1 MSSYDT
7 YLFLHV
13 AAAIVWVGAGTLQ
26 LVLGTRVARAAEPS
40 RTLALVRDAQWTG
53 LRVYLPANLLALV
66 SGVLLVH
73 KGGFGFGTLWIVI
86 GFVAWAVSFLAGA
99 AVLGPGWARAGRIDD
114 PEDRGAGLLRRDV
127 RRLLFVTY
135 MDLAM
140 LTGVVFAMTVKPTT
154 GSSAELA
161 VGAVIVVAVL
171 VFGSIAL
178 RADRESAVDL
188 GGPRAVA
195 RR

>member
-1 MSSYDT
+1 MSAYQI

-53 LRVYLPANLLALV
+53 LHVYLPANLLALV

-73 KGGFGFGTLWIVI
+73 EGGFGFGTLWIVI
-86 GFVAWAVSFLAGA
+86 GFVAWAVSFLVGA

-114 PEDRGAGLLRRDV
+114 SEGQGGGLLRRDV

-140 LTGVVFAMTVKPTT
+140 LTGVVFAMTVKPTS
-154 GSSAELA
+154 GSGAELL

-171 VFGSIAL
+171 ALGSIVL
-178 RADRESAVDL
+178 RSDRGGAVDL
-188 GGPRAVA
+188 GGSGAVA